1 LLPVLDPTDKNK
13 LLYIVAEGRDIN
25 EKKKAEAEVM
35 RKNNEL
41 QELYDKIKVNF
52 LSLFTFKLRHYNIM
66 SSFRIYE
73 LRFNAHT

>member
-13 LLYIVAEGRDIN
+13 LLYIVAEGRDIM

-41 QELYDKIKVNF
+41 QELYDRIKVNF
-52 LSLFTFKLRHYNIM
+52 LSLFYL
-66 SSFRIYE
+66 
-73 LRFNAHT
+73 